1 MGMNRSNRDL
11 KGQTE
16 VLDVGRQ
23 TVSCFLQLDM
33 GTDFVVDTAVF
44 KFIFDY
50 LWVMKKDTTLLV
62 RFLEKSLG
70 LILLPNYAYK

>member
-23 TVSCFLQLDM
+23 TVSWYD
-33 GTDFVVDTAVF
+33 
-44 KFIFDY
+44 KESIINIS
-50 LWVMKKDTTLLV
+50 VMKKDTSLLV
-62 RFLEKSLG
+62 RFLVISLG